1 MLEFL
6 GDFLTIRDYPE
17 IRGCLGSFN
26 SRIFGFKL
34 CICMENAGNGLLIG
48 PKTWDRIMEIFLDFL
63 DSRDSGCGLL
73 GALYHNL
80 FNKLCF
86 GVYKIGNG

>member
-1 MLEFL
+1 MTAQKLGAVWVFL
-6 GDFLTIRDYPE
+6 FHQ
-17 IRGCLGSFN
+17 N
-26 SRIFGFKL
+26 GFKS
-34 CICMENAGNGLLIG
+34 CICMENARNGLLIG
-48 PKTWDRIMEIFLDFL
+48 PKIWDRIMEIFLDFL

>member
-1 MLEFL
+1 MYLYGKCREWVV
-6 GDFLTIRDYPE
+6 DR
-17 IRGCLGSFN
+17 SQN
-26 SRIFGFKL
+26 
-34 CICMENAGNGLLIG
+34 MG
-48 PKTWDRIMEIFLDFL
+48 PNHEIFLDFL

-73 GALYHNL
+73 GDLYHNL

>member
-1 MLEFL
+1 
-6 GDFLTIRDYPE
+6 
-17 IRGCLGSFN
+17 
-26 SRIFGFKL
+26 
-34 CICMENAGNGLLIG
+34 MENAGNGLLIG

-63 DSRDSGCGLL
+63 DIRDSGCGLL